1 MSQNTSPGCRA
12 VTEQSTY
19 RLTQN
24 GLCLVTLEQVS
35 ENLLRDPTDVLI
47 LGTAL
52 AGQADILCTRHAD
65 LLAEDI
71 RQCCATKGVRA
82 VTDLEVLKT
91 F

>member
-1 MSQNTSPGCRA
+1 
-12 VTEQSTY
+12 VTQ
-19 RLTQN
+19 LM
-24 GLCLVTLEQVS
+24 
-35 ENLLRDPTDVLI
+35 DPI

-82 VTDLEVLKT
+82 VTDLEVPKGILSQAEWHRGDESGGEKRQ
-91 F
+91 